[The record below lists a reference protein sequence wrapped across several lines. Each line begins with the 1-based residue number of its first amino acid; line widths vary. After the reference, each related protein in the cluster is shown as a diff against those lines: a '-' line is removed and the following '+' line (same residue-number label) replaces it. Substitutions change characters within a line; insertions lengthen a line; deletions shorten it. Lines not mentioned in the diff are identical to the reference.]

1 MSTKVLD
8 LVTPCRALS
17 ELSNRYLG
25 DCQWTPLNDEQ
36 EFLVTYYEEHRKE
49 IDALTR
55 LKALASTSSGEL
67 NQFLTDN
74 GFAPKFE
81 SLDGIGVAS
90 ILDML
95 MQWAVEGTD
104 TTIVQHHGP
113 QERRTVY
120 PAFEVDG
127 SSVDIFRVSGY
138 CDPLVRLNTTTGD
151 NFWVMRSPAV
161 SGIELAMH
169 VQQLLNTE
177 RQPHPLWTDGAR
189 LPKLDIVN
197 EPDLNW
203 MTGLHTRD
211 SATGPRRI
219 DRAFQ
224 EVRIRVNECGARVKA
239 VTGLVSESCMVSD
252 AVHYELDSPFVG
264 FFTQQGSSIPIAA
277 LWADYDSWREPE
289 GSLEDL

>member
-25 DCQWTPLNDEQ
+25 DCQWAPLNDEQ
-36 EFLVTYYEEHRKE
+36 EFLVTYYEKHRKE

-55 LKALASTSSGEL
+55 LKALASTDSGKL

-95 MQWAVEGTD
+95 MQWAVKGTD

-113 QERRTVY
+113 QERHTVY

-161 SGIELAMH
+161 SGIELALH
-169 VQQLLNTE
+169 AHQLLNTE
-177 RQPHPLWTDGAR
+177 RQPHPLWIDGAI

-197 EPDLNW
+197 EPDMDW
-203 MTGLHTRD
+203 MAGLHTRD
-211 SATGPRRI
+211 SATGPHRI

-224 EVRIRVNECGARVKA
+224 EVKIRVNESGARVKA
-239 VTGLVSESCMVSD
+239 VTGLVTESCAISD
-252 AVHYELDSPFVG
+252 AFHYTLDGPFVG
-264 FFTQQGSSIPIAA
+264 FFTQEGSSVPIAA
-277 LWADYDSWREPE
+277 LWVDYDSWREPE